1 MPHEL
6 DEALAL
12 RMHEAMVRLQTMDVI
27 FYEAQRQAMHLQTPA
42 SVTSKL
48 EPCHAEPKY
57 DSKKGRSWNLGGY

>member
-27 FYEAQRQAMHLQTPA
+27 FYEAQRQAMHLSFERLA
-42 SVTSKL
+42 
-48 EPCHAEPKY
+48 HFH
-57 DSKKGRSWNLGGY
+57 